1 MDFET
6 KSSLS
11 TETNQVTKM
20 MQKILSLKYVNY
32 DYGK

>member
-11 TETNQVTKM
+11 TETNESSDQDDAKDIVLEIRK
-20 MQKILSLKYVNY
+20 L
-32 DYGK
+32 